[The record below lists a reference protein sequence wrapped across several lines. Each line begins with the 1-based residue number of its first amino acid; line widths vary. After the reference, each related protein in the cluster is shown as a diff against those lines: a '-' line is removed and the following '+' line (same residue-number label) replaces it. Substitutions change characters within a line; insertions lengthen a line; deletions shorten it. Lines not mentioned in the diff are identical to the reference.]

1 MTSLAWSGV
10 DFGSIYVKL
19 ELLKQMHY
27 ELYALDEPD
36 ELYELLDELMNE
48 VQDKVALMSKAI
60 ALF

>member
-10 DFGSIYVKL
+10 DFGSI
-19 ELLKQMHY
+19 LLKQMHY

>member
-1 MTSLAWSGV
+1 
-10 DFGSIYVKL
+10 
-19 ELLKQMHY
+19 MHY